1 MQIVNAKCKIKNEKL
16 RTGLRLISLIGLR
29 LTFAFFIFNFAFFS
43 ACALSA
49 SHGGIPPQ
57 AQEAIDKVSDD
68 IAEGRYE
75 KIYNEAAQEWRQA
88 MTLEQA
94 DATFKTLKEKL
105 GNVKSRSFH
114 SATEQNST
122 SGQLP
127 GHSFIIDYRTTFD
140 RGDGMETFTLVERDG
155 RWLLAR
161 YFVNSNA
168 LK

>member
-1 MQIVNAKCKIKNEKL
+1 MKL
-16 RTGLRLISLIGLR
+16 KTQRTAWILSCALNFHRL
-29 LTFAFFIFNFAFFS
+29 AFFLFFVGALS
-43 ACALSA
+43 FILSSCTLSA
-49 SHGGIPPQ
+49 SRGGIPPQ

-75 KIYNEAAQEWRQA
+75 KIYNEAAEEWRQA

-105 GNVKSRSFH
+105 GKVKSRSFH
-114 SATEQNST
+114 SAAEQNST

-127 GHSFIIDYRTTFD
+127 GHSFIIDYKTTFD
-140 RGDGMETFTLVERDG
+140 KGDGMETFTLVERDG
-155 RWLLAR
+155 HWLLAR